1 MNNKDTHN
9 ITIERC
15 TNANTST
22 TTLLEEMG
30 VDFKLLVL
38 KKDLVEANKNI
49 SRSLNIPIASY
60 VYEIKRLLI
69 VENVPKAIETSF
81 VPMKI
86 IPGFQTVDLENTSL
100 YSILKE
106 IIVVGIIVTE
116 AVFITRKVI
125 ILLEASSFF

>member
-1 MNNKDTHN
+1 MNSKDAHN

-69 VENVPKAIETSF
+69 VENAP
-81 VPMKI
+81 
-86 IPGFQTVDLENTSL
+86 
-100 YSILKE
+100 LKPLHQLFA
-106 IIVVGIIVTE
+106 VGRECCLHPIND
-116 AVFITRKVI
+116 
-125 ILLEASSFF
+125 